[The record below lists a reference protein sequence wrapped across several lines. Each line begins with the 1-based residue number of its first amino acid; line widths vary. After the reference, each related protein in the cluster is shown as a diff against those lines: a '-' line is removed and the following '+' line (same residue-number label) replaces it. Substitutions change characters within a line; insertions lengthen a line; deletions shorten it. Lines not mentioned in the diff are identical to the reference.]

1 MATPAKPVRLA
12 AATHVLNAR
21 PGPKSWTQVL
31 GPRFLDP
38 GFFQPMSWTCDR
50 SSDRPGFLILLAPR
64 RRIVG
69 ASPTAFTIVG
79 PVTRAAK
86 GAVS

>member
-1 MATPAKPVRLA
+1 MNAAAKPAQLT
-12 AATHVLNAR
+12 AATHVMKRRLESA
-21 PGPKSWTQVL
+21 P
-31 GPRFLDP
+31 
-38 GFFQPMSWTCDR
+38 WTCDR
-50 SSDRPGFLILLAPR
+50 SSDRPGLLILLAPR

-86 GAVS
+86 GTVS

>member
-1 MATPAKPVRLA
+1 MNAAAKPARLT
-12 AATHVLNAR
+12 AATHALNQR
-21 PGPKSWTQVL
+21 PEPT
-31 GPRFLDP
+31 P
-38 GFFQPMSWTCDR
+38 WTCDR